1 MIKADGVVPSASL
14 PGTPGVWSLRR
25 LIGLSQPQALV
36 HARDPVG
43 ALIGRREAAFDR
55 AHRHQ
60 FRLFDRVRPP
70 AVDELGRFGGEHVSD
85 PIGLSAVWERHDL
98 AAPDLPA
105 GAAGGRALLNRT
117 P

>member
-1 MIKADGVVPSASL
+1 MPRGTDSGPL
-14 PGTPGVWSLRR
+14 PRHLF
-25 LIGLSQPQALV
+25 GLSKPDALV

-43 ALIGRREAAFDR
+43 SLIGCREMALDR

-60 FRLFDRVRPP
+60 LRPVHRVRPP
-70 AVDELGRFGGEHVSD
+70 TVDELGRFGGEHVSD